1 MARMVLQIYLPCIDG
16 LRPFNLCKMSSDLL
30 AAIVAAI
37 LICLISAYLIVN
49 VDGGPE
55 GKR

>member
-1 MARMVLQIYLPCIDG
+1 
-16 LRPFNLCKMSSDLL
+16 MSSDLL

-37 LICLISAYLIVN
+37 LICLISTYLLVN
-49 VDGGPE
+49 VDGGPK